1 MRQRKIVSGQ
11 EGGVALMVAV
21 GLFVFVAF
29 TAMVADIAFIQVTK
43 NELHNVADAAALA
56 GARRLGVI
64 YEGLTT
70 FAAQQSYVLSAAEET
85 LISNAVRDAAGKNRA
100 GGKSITIDDADIRI
114 GQWHG
119 TTRTLT
125 VTTANPDAV
134 EVTARRDA
142 TANGPITTLF
152 ARLMGINTAAVVS
165 TSQRSGGIWTGV
177 ERPVAALTGIS
188 KVGPGELDL
197 PIGISQTW
205 FTSGFCD
212 HNIRFYPSSDPIYCA
227 GWHTFNLSPPNAN
240 TLSRDI
246 LQQMPPFGSYQAPGF
261 EVGNTVEFIGGN
273 LASALPDLKALYD
286 ANKNAA
292 GVWETFVVVYQG
304 ASCSN
309 PNTALPIAGFASVAV
324 TNVLAPPDGQLIE
337 GTVKCHLVQ
346 SDSRGGGAE
355 YGTKGSIPG
364 LVE

>member
-1 MRQRKIVSGQ
+1 MCLQQIVSGQ
-11 EGGVALMVAV
+11 KGVVALMVAV
-21 GLFVFVAF
+21 GLLVFLAF
-29 TAMVADIAFIQVTK
+29 TAMVTDIAFIQVTK

-70 FAAQQSYVLSAAEET
+70 FPEQQSYVLTAADET
-85 LISNAVRDAAGKNRA
+85 LIRNAALDAAGKNRA
-100 GGKSITIDDADIRI
+100 GGKSITINAADIRI
-114 GQWHG
+114 GQWNG

-125 VTTANPDAV
+125 VTTANPDGV

-152 ARLMGINTAAVVS
+152 AKLMGINTAAVVS
-165 TSQRSGGIWTGV
+165 TSQRTGGIWTGV

-188 KVGPGELDL
+188 AVGPGELEL

-212 HNIRFYPSSDPIYCA
+212 QNIRFFPTSDPIYCA

-240 TLSRDI
+240 TLSQDI

-261 EVGNTVEFIGGN
+261 EVGDSLEFIGGN
-273 LASALPDLKALYD
+273 VASALPDLKALYD

-292 GVWETFVVVYQG
+292 GVWETFVVVYEG
-304 ASCSN
+304 TSCSN
-309 PNTALPIAGFASVAV
+309 PNSALPIAGFASVTV

-337 GTVKCHLVQ
+337 GTVKCNLVQ
-346 SDSRGGGAE
+346 PGRGGGAE